1 MRYYKVPGETIRR
14 LPSYLR
20 ALWLLSENGDATV
33 SSSGLAEFIGVNPWQ
48 IRKDFSYFGGFGKRG
63 VGYEI
68 NTLIREI
75 KKILKLDV
83 VHKAALVGVGNLG
96 LAVLAYPGFGKYGFE
111 IVACF
116 DSDPKKIGKKKNGMI
131 IEDMSKISTLRKR
144 GVDVAVLAVPRSA
157 AQQTAADLIAVGIK
171 GILKFSPGYIAV
183 PKKVKVIS
191 IDIAMDFAR
200 LPYYMPG

>member
-1 MRYYKVPGETIRR
+1 MTEAI
-14 LPSYLR
+14 PS
-20 ALWLLSENGDATV
+20 
-33 SSSGLAEFIGVNPWQ
+33 
-48 IRKDFSYFGGFGKRG
+48 
-63 VGYEI
+63 
-68 NTLIREI
+68 
-75 KKILKLDV
+75 
-83 VHKAALVGVGNLG
+83 
-96 LAVLAYPGFGKYGFE
+96 
-111 IVACF
+111 
-116 DSDPKKIGKKKNGMI
+116 KNGMI

-171 GILKFSPGYIAV
+171 GILKFSPGYITV